1 MVGEPMFLRKI
12 FGKKPKAPEP
22 QVEELSIDSLGERV
36 GKLKQEKLSETQSK
50 LNAMLDRLSEEREA
64 LLKELKT
71 LSEAEPTDEVYPGL
85 HKTALEARRLLAD
98 KLTRAVTAIERRGGF
113 STDELA
119 TLNSRLT
126 KMVNLTTDAIATHS
140 RYVRA
145 LFGSHFNSAELRL
158 RRLHGLVREVNVLIE
173 GTLGKMRSLD
183 LVSSKISSQKELLH
197 RIEDMRTN
205 AKSLENQ
212 VVALEKLIENESN
225 QMARLIN
232 SEEFKS
238 LDASGRE
245 LERIEREIAQVK
257 GAASSA
263 ISGLSRPFRKMEK
276 LVTAGECQMDR
287 EMIKVL
293 ELCIENPLE
302 VLSSDEKIAS
312 TNALLQK
319 MIELLEG
326 GKISMDD
333 RERKKRMKLARELL
347 EEKKLLKLKERLA
360 HLHADMEIQK
370 RAREQTSLLKQKAEL
385 EESIEKYRSDL
396 KRARAT
402 IEELHRESQLA
413 EKDIDKNL
421 REIEKLATEVI
432 GAIVKLTS

>member
-183 LVSSKISSQKELLH
+183 LVSSKISSQKEL
-197 RIEDMRTN
+197 
-205 AKSLENQ
+205 
-212 VVALEKLIENESN
+212 
-225 QMARLIN
+225 
-232 SEEFKS
+232 F
-238 LDASGRE
+238 
-245 LERIEREIAQVK
+245 
-257 GAASSA
+257 
-263 ISGLSRPFRKMEK
+263 F
-276 LVTAGECQMDR
+276 
-287 EMIKVL
+287 
-293 ELCIENPLE
+293 
-302 VLSSDEKIAS
+302 
-312 TNALLQK
+312 LQK
-319 MIELLEG
+319 F
-326 GKISMDD
+326 S
-333 RERKKRMKLARELL
+333 
-347 EEKKLLKLKERLA
+347 
-360 HLHADMEIQK
+360 
-370 RAREQTSLLKQKAEL
+370 S
-385 EESIEKYRSDL
+385 
-396 KRARAT
+396 
-402 IEELHRESQLA
+402 
-413 EKDIDKNL
+413 
-421 REIEKLATEVI
+421 
-432 GAIVKLTS
+432 